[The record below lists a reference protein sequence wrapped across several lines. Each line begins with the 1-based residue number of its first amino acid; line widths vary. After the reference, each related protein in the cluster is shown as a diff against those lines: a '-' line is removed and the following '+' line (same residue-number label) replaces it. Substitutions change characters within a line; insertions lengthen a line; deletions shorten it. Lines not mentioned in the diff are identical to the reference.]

1 MTHDHVK
8 TEIAIDVAAV
18 PRVVFD
24 LAQDIE
30 RWPELLPHYRYVT
43 VQSLKDGRILARM
56 SARRP
61 VGPVGVPVA
70 WRSEYRSDDADPSD
84 LRLHFLHRAGVT
96 RGMRVTWRIRP
107 SSGGSRVTIEHDFV
121 RPLPL
126 LGPDF
131 IPQVVDR
138 LFVRPIAGRTLA
150 TFKQLAEA
158 QEQ

>member
-1 MTHDHVK
+1 MTVDPVR
-8 TEIAIDVAAV
+8 TEISIDVAAP
-18 PRVVFD
+18 PRAVFD
-24 LAQDIE
+24 LAHNLE

-43 VQSLKDGRILARM
+43 VRSLTGGRLLARM
-56 SARRP
+56 SARRA
-61 VGPVGVPVA
+61 VGPVGIPVA
-70 WRSEYRSDDADPSD
+70 WRSEYRPDDADPGE
-84 LRLHFLHRAGVT
+84 LRLHFLHRAGMT

-107 SSGGSRVTIEHDFV
+107 SHSGSRVTIEHDFE

-131 IPQVVDR
+131 VPLVVDR

-158 QEQ
+158 QQ